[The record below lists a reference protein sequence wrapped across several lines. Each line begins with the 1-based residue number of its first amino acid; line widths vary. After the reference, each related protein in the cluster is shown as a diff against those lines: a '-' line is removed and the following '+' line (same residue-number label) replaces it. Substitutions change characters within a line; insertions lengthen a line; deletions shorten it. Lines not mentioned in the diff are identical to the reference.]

1 MLDEKRVIN
10 GTYGTLQL
18 DYEEVA
24 EVTGVQAKVNTDYG
38 DINSV
43 GKLAVGK
50 KMISWNGT
58 GSIKMHKVNSRMGK
72 KIGEA
77 LKQGKQVEFTII
89 SSLKDPDSYGYETV
103 VVRNVL
109 FTDLTLADWTVA
121 QAGSIETS
129 FVFSDFEYK
138 NKI

>member
-1 MLDEKRVIN
+1 MVEQKRIIN

-24 EVTGVQAKVNTDYG
+24 EVTGVQAKVNIDYTDVNIAG
-38 DINSV
+38 RLS
-43 GKLAVGK
+43 VGK

-58 GSIKMHKVNSRMGK
+58 GSLKMHKVNSRMGK
-72 KIGEA
+72 KVGDA
-77 LKQGKQVEFTII
+77 LKQGKQVEFTIV

-121 QAGSIETS
+121 QGGSIETS